1 MIDRRAHTG
10 HLTLPRTSAALAIT
24 AAAVVTIGLVNTDS
38 LVERGFA
45 SALSGPASGQV
56 TRSAQS
62 GVSGSEDF
70 WLRGTRVP
78 GTAPVSWSKPVDAEH
93 RYATTA
99 VEGERISI
107 TAQGREVVLEVVDVR
122 PLPGA
127 GASEPTAT
135 RIDTGEQPASLI
147 VVTCREVGA
156 TADTRPI
163 RFVVEQNAALP
174 WRAIAAPAH
183 TL

>member
-10 HLTLPRTSAALAIT
+10 PLTLPRASAALAIT

-45 SALSGPASGQV
+45 SALSGSTAVQA
-56 TRSAQS
+56 TRSTQS

-70 WLRGTRVP
+70 WLRGTRLP
-78 GTAPVSWSKPVDAEH
+78 GTAPVSWSKPA
-93 RYATTA
+93 A

-107 TAQGREVVLEVVDVR
+107 TANGREVVLEVIDVR
-122 PLPGA
+122 PLPVAKG
-127 GASEPTAT
+127 SEPAVT

-156 TADTRPI
+156 TADARPI

-174 WRAIAAPAH
+174 WRAVAAPAH
-183 TL
+183 AL